1 MIEANKRVPWQK
13 VGIWFA
19 GDIGHTAYVTAYPSS
34 APDVH
39 QYLVSVGK
47 PKPTIDL
54 RIDGKSCTTESK
66 WAFLEALIDWLHA
79 KYDAGD
85 RTYDGLSAF
94 IEQARVEYL
103 QPVEAA

>member
-1 MIEANKRVPWQK
+1 MTETNASDSWQK

-54 RIDGKSCTTESK
+54 RIDGKLCTNESK
-66 WAFLEALIDWLHA
+66 GAFLEALRAWLQA
-79 KYDAGD
+79 QYDAGD
-85 RTYDGLSAF
+85 RTYAGLSAF
-94 IEQARVEYL
+94 VETARVEYL
-103 QPVEAA
+103 QPMEAA